1 MSDETPLIVLGRI
14 TGTHGIRGELKIHSY
29 SGEIS
34 TFRHLGRLT
43 LRSEDG
49 RCESYRLAS
58 VRPHGK
64 WILASLAG
72 YDSINDVLPLVGR
85 EVVAERSSLPPLE
98 EGEYYWCDLLG
109 LTVETVDGVTLGR
122 LEEIYETGSNDVYAV
137 RDGKREYLIPAVADL
152 VVSVDLSSRRMTV
165 APFEGLFD
173 L

>member
-1 MSDETPLIVLGRI
+1 MSDESPLIVLGRV

-34 TFRHLGRLT
+34 TYRHLGRLT

-49 RCESYRLAS
+49 SCESYRLAS
-58 VRPHGK
+58 VRSHGK
-64 WILASLAG
+64 WILVSLAG
-72 YDSINDVLPLVGR
+72 YDDINSVLRFVGR
-85 EVVAERSSLPPLE
+85 EVVVDRSSLPPLE

-122 LEEIYETGSNDVYAV
+122 LEEIFETGSNDVYAV
-137 RDGKREYLIPAVADL
+137 RDGKREYLIPAVAEL
-152 VVSVDLSSRRMTV
+152 VVSVDLAARRMTI
-165 APFEGLFD
+165 APCEGLLD